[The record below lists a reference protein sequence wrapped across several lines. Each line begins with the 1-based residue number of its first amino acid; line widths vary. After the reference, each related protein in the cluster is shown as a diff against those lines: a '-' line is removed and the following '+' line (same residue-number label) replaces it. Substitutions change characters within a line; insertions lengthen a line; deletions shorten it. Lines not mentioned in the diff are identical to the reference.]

1 VAEAEVLRVQPQ
13 EMTQQAEAEEVVQ
26 AAASC
31 LFVLEYGRAPLPLK
45 LWVETVETEDTAK
58 QSATLLAAEAEAE
71 AEAEVQLLSFT
82 APKHGL
88 VVLTCRVVLA
98 VQAERDSLVVVLWVK
113 METLESMVTTVTSSK
128 LQFNFMD
135 KMCTEKQVKTMVQQA
150 FNEDGGLRKKI
161 KEDIR
166 KEMKLAVLQVLT
178 AFGVVI
184 VGASIS
190 FTVYISG
197 IRSDVDRLQEFAAS
211 GERFTAADAQILEER
226 INNNAA
232 AIRDVA
238 RREDLQRVEETLIRL
253 DERLRNQGI

>member
-1 VAEAEVLRVQPQ
+1 
-13 EMTQQAEAEEVVQ
+13 
-26 AAASC
+26 
-31 LFVLEYGRAPLPLK
+31 
-45 LWVETVETEDTAK
+45 
-58 QSATLLAAEAEAE
+58 
-71 AEAEVQLLSFT
+71 
-82 APKHGL
+82 
-88 VVLTCRVVLA
+88 
-98 VQAERDSLVVVLWVK
+98 
-113 METLESMVTTVTSSK
+113 
-128 LQFNFMD
+128 
-135 KMCTEKQVKTMVQQA
+135 
-150 FNEDGGLRKKI
+150 
-161 KEDIR
+161 
-166 KEMKLAVLQVLT
+166 MKLAVLQVLT